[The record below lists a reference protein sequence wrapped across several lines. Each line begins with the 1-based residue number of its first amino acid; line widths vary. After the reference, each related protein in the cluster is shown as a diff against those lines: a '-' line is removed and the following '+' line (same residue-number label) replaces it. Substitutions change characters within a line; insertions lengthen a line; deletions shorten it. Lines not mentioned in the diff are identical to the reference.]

1 MSETLGIP
9 AARDLHYRDARDDRT
24 VRFYDHA
31 TAWGVIIADEG
42 GLYMLYGQP
51 VTGAPLRDGE
61 RVRFEPATGPG
72 GPRATG
78 VQRLSPF
85 TKWPTSAAR

>member
-1 MSETLGIP
+1 VTLAMTG
-9 AARDLHYRDARDDRT
+9 RL
-24 VRFYDHA
+24 RFYDHA
-31 TAWGVIIADEG
+31 TAWGVIVADEG

-51 VTGAPLRDGE
+51 VTGAPLREGE

-72 GPRATG
+72 GLRAAG

-85 TKWPTSAAR
+85 TKWPTNAAR

>member
-1 MSETLGIP
+1 
-9 AARDLHYRDARDDRT
+9 
-24 VRFYDHA
+24 
-31 TAWGVIIADEG
+31 
-42 GLYMLYGQP
+42 
-51 VTGAPLRDGE
+51 LRDGE

>member
-1 MSETLGIP
+1 VTLVMTG
-9 AARDLHYRDARDDRT
+9 RL
-24 VRFYDHA
+24 RFYDAA
-31 TAWGVIIADEG
+31 TAWGVIVADEG

-61 RVRFEPATGPG
+61 RVRFEAAAGPG
-72 GPRATG
+72 GPRAIG

-85 TKWPTSAAR
+85 TKWPPSAAR

>member
-1 MSETLGIP
+1 MTGRL
-9 AARDLHYRDARDDRT
+9 
-24 VRFYDHA
+24 RFYDHA
-31 TAWGVIIADEG
+31 TAWGIIIADEG

-51 VTGAPLRDGE
+51 VMGAPLREGE

-72 GPRATG
+72 GPRAAR